1 MTVKRHRSSH
11 PPRLRNAPLPTG
23 RSAAGVRQRY
33 VGAPPRTPVPRRR
46 PAQGKRRNA
55 VARSGGGWV
64 AAKAQTCCDGF
75 VAPQWGAGVTS
86 GAPTFG
92 GWSCG
97 GGWRFSGRPG
107 WRPYVWQR
115 NNPPRQPGVLKN
127 APTGTQALPD
137 PASKGGASGVT
148 PLRLAGGLAAV
159 VGGFP
164 GVRGGAPTF
173 GGWICGGCPAGWM
186 VSPAERRQN
195 FMKPGAGRCI
205 PAMTR
210 LSVRASCKI
219 RLRATRAS
227 AGFMS

>member
-86 GAPTFG
+86 DAPTFG

-107 WRPYVWQR
+107 WRPYVWRMDMWRLSGRMDGFAGRTPSELHEARRGQVHPR
-115 NNPPRQPGVLKN
+115 HDEAVGAGELQNPLARRPGL
-127 APTGTQALPD
+127 G
-137 PASKGGASGVT
+137 
-148 PLRLAGGLAAV
+148 RIHV
-159 VGGFP
+159 VG
-164 GVRGGAPTF
+164 R
-173 GGWICGGCPAGWM
+173 
-186 VSPAERRQN
+186 AEVQV
-195 FMKPGAGRCI
+195 GQ
-205 PAMTR
+205 
-210 LSVRASCKI
+210 L
-219 RLRATRAS
+219 
-227 AGFMS
+227 

>member
-11 PPRLRNAPLPTG
+11 PSRLRNGPLPTG

-107 WRPYVWQR
+107 WRPYVWR
-115 NNPPRQPGVLKN
+115 MDMWRL
-127 APTGTQALPD
+127 
-137 PASKGGASGVT
+137 SG
-148 PLRLAGGLAAV
+148 RMD
-159 VGGFP
+159 GFAD
-164 GVRGGAPTF
+164 GND
-173 GGWICGGCPAGWM
+173 
-186 VSPAERRQN
+186 QN
-195 FMKPGAGRCI
+195 FMNPGAGRCI

-210 LSVRASCKI
+210 LSVRASCNI

>member
-11 PPRLRNAPLPTG
+11 PSRLRNGPLPTG

-46 PAQGKRRNA
+46 PAHGKRRNA

-86 GAPTFG
+86 GAPTFD

-137 PASKGGASGVT
+137 PASKGGASVLLCPHGRGRHKWRPYVWRVVLRRWLAVFRASGVA
-148 PLRLAGGLAAV
+148 PLRLADGYVAAV
-159 VGGFP
+159 RPDGWFRRP
-164 GVRGGAPTF
+164 NAVRT
-173 GGWICGGCPAGWM
+173 
-186 VSPAERRQN
+186 S
-195 FMKPGAGRCI
+195 
-205 PAMTR
+205 
-210 LSVRASCKI
+210 
-219 RLRATRAS
+219 
-227 AGFMS
+227 